1 MRTNRDLK
9 IMKNIKVGDI
19 YWMPRLG
26 YIDKK
31 SQDTKLIISRIGRK
45 FIYAVREE
53 GSKTEYTFTF
63 ESEGVLDLVNDMIQ
77 NKAYSEKQWE
87 KQKLIR
93 ELNNLSQRFRMEF
106 SHIQNST
113 DFNKCQEYLSEM
125 HKLAQEILKRK

>member
-1 MRTNRDLK
+1 
-9 IMKNIKVGDI
+9 MKNIKVGDI

-45 FIYAVREE
+45 FIYAVKEDT
-53 GSKTEYTFTF
+53 SAEYTFTF
-63 ESEGVLDLVNDMIQ
+63 ESEGVLDLVNDIIH
-77 NKAYSEKQWE
+77 NKAYSERQWE

-93 ELNNLSQRFRMEF
+93 ELDNLSQKFRIEF

-113 DFNKCQEYLSEM
+113 DFNKCQEYLSQM
-125 HKLAQEILKRK
+125 HKLTQEIVRKK

>member
-1 MRTNRDLK
+1 
-9 IMKNIKVGDI
+9 MKNINIGDI

-26 YIDKK
+26 HIDKK
-31 SQDTKLIISRIGRK
+31 SQDTKLVVSKIGRK
-45 FIYAVREE
+45 FIYAVKEE
-53 GSKTEYTFTF
+53 GSKAEYTFTF
-63 ESEGVLDLVNDMIQ
+63 ESEGVLDLVNDMVQ

-93 ELNNLSQRFRMEF
+93 ELNNLSQKFRMEF